1 MTVKAFVIAALA
13 ILFASACGPRRVDTP
28 APVSR
33 SLVVLLPDEGG
44 GQGRATVSNQSGSVD
59 LAAEHDATEVAMN
72 QKPAPP
78 RTFAKGDVNLLFG
91 EVLTSLPAAPQR
103 FVLYFQFD
111 SDELTEEG
119 RNLVPEILRTVGGR
133 VVPEVDVVG
142 HTDTTGTPQGNVQL
156 GLKRAAVVRE
166 LLLRA
171 GLDSSLIDVRSHGE
185 ADPLVRTAD
194 NVYEPRNRRVEVAVR

>member
-1 MTVKAFVIAALA
+1 
-13 ILFASACGPRRVDTP
+13 
-28 APVSR
+28 
-33 SLVVLLPDEGG
+33 
-44 GQGRATVSNQSGSVD
+44 
-59 LAAEHDATEVAMN
+59 
-72 QKPAPP
+72 
-78 RTFAKGDVNLLFG
+78 
-91 EVLTSLPAAPQR
+91 
-103 FVLYFQFD
+103 
-111 SDELTEEG
+111 
-119 RNLVPEILRTVGGR
+119 VPEILRTVGGR